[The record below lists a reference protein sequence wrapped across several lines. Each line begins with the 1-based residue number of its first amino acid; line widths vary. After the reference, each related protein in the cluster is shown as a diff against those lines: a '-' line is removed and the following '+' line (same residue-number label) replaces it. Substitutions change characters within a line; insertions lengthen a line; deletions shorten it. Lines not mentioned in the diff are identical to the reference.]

1 MSLFSRIY
9 EKHKTRVVDTMFY
22 CSGGDLTHF
31 AINSIYG
38 ELLAEDS
45 IIGDMETGVLR
56 FVCCLADGVAP
67 QAKGHFFGSINL
79 GASAGELEAAA
90 RLTEELARMVNAP
103 CAWKVAGEDGDED
116 DWKFLQKGLNA

>member
-1 MSLFSRIY
+1 MSS
-9 EKHKTRVVDTMFY
+9 

-45 IIGDMETGVLR
+45 IIDDMQTGILE

-67 QAKGHFFGSINL
+67 QCKGHFFGARNL
-79 GASAGELEAAA
+79 GASLSVLRESV
-90 RLTEELARMVNAP
+90 ELAREMAVMIGQGVS
-103 CAWKVAGEDGDED
+103 WEDGDED
-116 DWKFLQKGLNA
+116 EEERENGEWRFLEKVLSE